1 MSPSTRSGKTYS
13 EASSVTSSRRS
24 STTRSVH
31 EGKRQ
36 PRSIA
41 RKDGD
46 PLEAGQINPTFESQL
61 KPSSVEGNKPNVET
75 NLAEAVR
82 LTRQEKDPIDDSQEI
97 AGENR
102 RKTIGTI
109 PADESTGKSNP
120 NPAIIREGQEETS
133 YSGGH
138 TNVNLVETT
147 NADHFRSTGRH
158 PSHSTELPSGIEGP
172 QDRPEP
178 TVGLDGYRP
187 TGGSRPER
195 RSGSFNGYRTNESV
209 CSSDDSLD
217 IFNQTLTTDN
227 FRAKRGRR
235 PSLQNLPPAVSHVQ
249 NGEESK
255 PARRR
260 NESADRV
267 PALVP
272 QHIQETDLA
281 VCSLHQ
287 QRMESIQGGQIGQIT
302 SEVGRTSAADGKRV
316 STLRELHLLQQPTR
330 EKASRDRP
338 QQDRQDTEARHL
350 LARNNGGS
358 QSLTA
363 SQSSDIRRVT
373 QGGGSLQAPQERLD
387 LQLVHTTLASLHTTL
402 IDEIH
407 ARFVNFDEKLD
418 ILYSNPIFL

>member
-46 PLEAGQINPTFESQL
+46 PLEAGQINPTFKSQL

-109 PADESTGKSNP
+109 PTDESTGKANP

-158 PSHSTELPSGIEGP
+158 PSHNQPEDLDPNEGADPSMDIEPMKLNEVEDQACRIYRQQFHMYETAKKANQHADATRALTECQRSYRNISKKLTWQFALSINNGWNPFKEAKSAKLLAKLEGRA
-172 QDRPEP
+172 QP
-178 TVGLDGYRP
+178 TAS
-187 TGGSRPER
+187 GSRP
-195 RSGSFNGYRTNESV
+195 SGSYT
-209 CSSDDSLD
+209 SSN
-217 IFNQTLTTDN
+217 NQ
-227 FRAKRGRR
+227 RGKR
-235 PSLQNLPPAVSHVQ
+235 PA
-249 NGEESK
+249 
-255 PARRR
+255 
-260 NESADRV
+260 
-267 PALVP
+267 
-272 QHIQETDLA
+272 ETDLNK
-281 VCSLHQ
+281 
-287 QRMESIQGGQIGQIT
+287 IGKIPKLDT
-302 SEVGRTSAADGKRV
+302 SWRETMAAARA
-316 STLRELHLLQQPTR
+316 LQQAR
-330 EKASRDRP
+330 AQILEELRKEEEASK
-338 QQDRQDTEARHL
+338 
-350 LARNNGGS
+350 
-358 QSLTA
+358 
-363 SQSSDIRRVT
+363 RRKK
-373 QGGGSLQAPQERLD
+373 D
-387 LQLVHTTLASLHTTL
+387 
-402 IDEIH
+402 
-407 ARFVNFDEKLD
+407 
-418 ILYSNPIFL
+418 